1 MKEMEKWLNT
11 AKAPQDIVYY
21 KGHLVEDR
29 VWGGPI
35 GEVQKLAKLFL
46 NAAGEDIVDL
56 FQKKIKAGGP
66 SVKPIY
72 EYMARIRSTK
82 LQATRSP
89 QLESKIKIRDRTAV
103 VATWLHTVP

>member
-29 VWGGPI
+29 VFNTEKI
-35 GEVQKLAKLFL
+35 AIQKLAKLFL
-46 NAAGEDIVDL
+46 NAAGKDIVDL

-66 SVKPIY
+66 GVQPIY
-72 EYMARIRSTK
+72 EYMARIK
-82 LQATRSP
+82 
-89 QLESKIKIRDRTAV
+89 K
-103 VATWLHTVP
+103 

>member
-1 MKEMEKWLNT
+1 MEKWLNT

-29 VWGGPI
+29 VWSTNKT
-35 GEVQKLAKLFL
+35 EVQKLAKLFS

-72 EYMARIRSTK
+72 EYMARIK
-82 LQATRSP
+82 
-89 QLESKIKIRDRTAV
+89 K
-103 VATWLHTVP
+103 

>member
-1 MKEMEKWLNT
+1 MKEMEKWLDT

-29 VWGGPI
+29 VFNTEKI
-35 GEVQKLAKLFL
+35 AIQKLAKLFL
-46 NAAGEDIVDL
+46 NAAGKDIVDL

-82 LQATRSP
+82 HQAPSSKP
-89 QLESKIKIRDRTAV
+89 QDR
-103 VATWLHTVP
+103 HN

>member
-29 VWGGPI
+29 VWNTEKI
-35 GEVQKLAKLFL
+35 AIQKLAKLFL
-46 NAAGEDIVDL
+46 NAAGKDIVDL

-72 EYMARIRSTK
+72 EYIARIKR
-82 LQATRSP
+82 QAPSSKP
-89 QLESKIKIRDRTAV
+89 QDR
-103 VATWLHTVP
+103 HN

>member
-1 MKEMEKWLNT
+1 MKEMEKWLDT

-29 VWGGPI
+29 VWNTEKI
-35 GEVQKLAKLFL
+35 AIQKLAKLFS
-46 NAAGEDIVDL
+46 NAAEKDIVDL

-72 EYMARIRSTK
+72 EYIARIKR
-82 LQATRSP
+82 QAPSH
-89 QLESKIKIRDRTAV
+89 KIATIRK
-103 VATWLHTVP
+103 

>member
-46 NAAGEDIVDL
+46 NAAEKDIVDL

-82 LQATRSP
+82 HQAPSH
-89 QLESKIKIRDRTAV
+89 KIATIRK
-103 VATWLHTVP
+103 

>member
-1 MKEMEKWLNT
+1 MKEMEKWLDT

-29 VWGGPI
+29 IWNT
-35 GEVQKLAKLFL
+35 EVQKLAKLFS

-72 EYMARIRSTK
+72 EYIARIRSTK
-82 LQATRSP
+82 LQAPSH
-89 QLESKIKIRDRTAV
+89 KIATIRK
-103 VATWLHTVP
+103 

>member
-46 NAAGEDIVDL
+46 NAAGKDIVDL

-72 EYMARIRSTK
+72 EYMARIKR
-82 LQATRSP
+82 QAPSH
-89 QLESKIKIRDRTAV
+89 KIATIRK
-103 VATWLHTVP
+103 